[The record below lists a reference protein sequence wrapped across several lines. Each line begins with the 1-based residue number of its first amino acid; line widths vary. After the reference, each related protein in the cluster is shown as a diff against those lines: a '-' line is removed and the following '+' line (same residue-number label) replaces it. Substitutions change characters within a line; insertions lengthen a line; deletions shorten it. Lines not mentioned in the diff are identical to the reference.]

1 MVMKAYNVH
10 LTIITQDCSDEEFAE
25 LMTGKQ
31 GVSDSVFMRI
41 FGARGQ
47 ECPLID
53 SIAVESFLPI
63 DEDSNEN

>member
-1 MVMKAYNVH
+1 MKAYNVQ
-10 LTIITQDCSDEEFAE
+10 LTIITEDCSDEEFAE
-25 LMTGKQ
+25 LMTGKE

-53 SIAVESFLPI
+53 SIAVESYLPI
-63 DEDSNEN
+63 EEDSNEN